1 MEDDSERDAEPSVV
15 VNPPQEIKNYLKKS
29 HKFTPDYRMSGNG
42 IIKLGIAAI
51 FVVIELLA
59 LLWLVHTLR
68 AGGFAL
74 YLVLELL
81 GLFIILFDLQK
92 DRSPSFR
99 YAWMLILL
107 LLPGL
112 GVLFYLLWGRSRP
125 LHKNFAALES
135 CRAENIKL
143 LESTTKSY
151 AVASRSVSASSSND
165 TIPISDAFRRDFT
178 YLQDFGHRAYQDTR
192 VKYFPSG
199 EEWFLSLFE
208 DITAA
213 KHTILLEYYIIA
225 DGYIWAELKR
235 LLIQKAKEGV
245 KVFLLYDD
253 LGCVTNTRKDI
264 RQDLASEGIYAMA
277 FNPVF
282 RSLSRLFLTYRTHQ
296 KIAVIDGNIGYT
308 GGCNIADEYA
318 NLYDPLGYW
327 KDVAVRLEGPGV
339 QGLSAIFLEMWAS
352 EKPESTPDT
361 TLLFRNTGDTAEET
375 AKAGTTIPDT
385 NQGLVIP
392 FADGPIFTPDNPAE
406 TLYRQ
411 LLNTATQRVWMM
423 SPFLIVEDSLLQAM
437 SVAVSSGVD
446 VRLLVPKR
454 ADSWVVGNVTRYN
467 YGQIL
472 EKGVKIYEYSPGY
485 VHAKTFLADDDRVIT
500 GSINLDFR
508 SLNIQFEDACYIY
521 RSPVIKEIA
530 ADFEKC
536 FAQSEEITFEQWKQR
551 PWLHKVAQGVL
562 QFFAPLL

>member
-1 MEDDSERDAEPSVV
+1 MEAENQSNAERSLL
-15 VNPPQEIKNYLKKS
+15 VNPPEEFKNYLKKS

-42 IIKLGIAAI
+42 IIKLGVVAI
-51 FVVIELLA
+51 FVLLEFSA

-74 YLVLELL
+74 YIALELL

-125 LHKNFAALES
+125 LRKNFAALQA
-135 CRAENIKL
+135 CRTQTNEL
-143 LESTTKSY
+143 LET
-151 AVASRSVSASSSND
+151 ASPSKALVQGSLDSL
-165 TIPISDAFRRDFT
+165 PISDAFRRDLT
-178 YLQDFGHRAYQDTR
+178 YLKGFGHLAYEDTR
-192 VKYFPSG
+192 VEYFPSG
-199 EEWFLSLFE
+199 EEWFVSLFK
-208 DITAA
+208 DIAAA
-213 KHTILLEYYIIA
+213 KDTILLEYYIIA

-235 LLIQKAKEGV
+235 LLIQKAREGV

-253 LGCVTNTRKDI
+253 LGCVTNTRRDI
-264 RQDLASEGIYAMA
+264 RQELASEGIHAVA

-282 RSLSRLFLTYRTHQ
+282 RSLSRLYITYRTHQ

-308 GGCNIADEYA
+308 GGCNIGDEYA

-352 EKPESTPDT
+352 EQPDTTPDT
-361 TLLFRNTGDTAEET
+361 ALLFGQARAEEEASATAELTST
-375 AKAGTTIPDT
+375 AT

-392 FADGPIFTPDNPAE
+392 FADGPVFTPDNPAE

-411 LLNTATQRVWMM
+411 LLNTATERVWMM

-437 SVAVSSGVD
+437 SLAVNSGVD

-472 EKGVKIYEYSPGY
+472 ERGVRIFEYSPGY

-508 SLNIQFEDACYIY
+508 SLNIQFEDGCYIY
-521 RSPVIKEIA
+521 RNPVINEIA
-530 ADFEKC
+530 DDFEKC
-536 FAQSEEITFEQWKQR
+536 FAQSEEVTFEQWKRR
-551 PWLHKVAQGVL
+551 PWINKAAQGVL
-562 QFFAPLL
+562 KFFAPLL